1 MSSSLA
7 GVKELL
13 KVSEE
18 ITDAVATN
26 KPIVALE
33 STIYTHGA
41 LGNELALQ
49 HSDLVRSNGGIP
61 AIIAI
66 VDGVPTVGATASDIL
81 RMIESGSAVKA
92 SRRDIAYIAGMGL
105 TGQKIHGGTT
115 ISGTMLLA
123 RLAGIRVFG
132 TGGLGG
138 VHRGGHDSMD
148 VSADLTELGRT
159 RVAVI
164 SSGCK
169 GFLDIPRT
177 LEFLE
182 TQGAHV
188 STFADGRSGKID
200 FPAFWARDSGI
211 KSPSVVQTEKEAAA
225 IILAQERLGIES
237 GLLFANPIPE
247 EFGIPAP
254 EMQAY
259 IEQAVREANEKGFTG
274 SANTPYILGRLK
286 ELTGEKAVIANKA
299 LVTSNIT
306 RATNIAVELSR
317 LLSSGSEPV
326 KTFNSFPVA
335 PSAAPT
341 ELKNPAVTAD
351 SKADI
356 LVAGSVAVDLSCDYA
371 PKSGDTSPVLH
382 TSNPSSISQS
392 IGGVGHNVALAAHS
406 VSKHAR
412 VRLCSMVG
420 DDVAGKTIL
429 NGLKAS
435 GLDTTYIRQL
445 GHEYHGSN
453 RTAQYVAVND
463 ANKNLVMA
471 MADMGIFTNHSFPE
485 YWKSAVRGT
494 KPKWLVVDGNWSEK
508 DIRAWLKAGQDQDCK
523 IAFEPVST
531 AKSMNLF
538 CPQKGHPK
546 LRVFPKPTVDIA
558 SPNSYELAA
567 MYSAAR
573 ENGYLE
579 SPEWFDIIDS
589 FGMRGARDRF
599 VRMTSAELTDAGVPV
614 QSVQLLPY
622 IPTIV
627 TKLGPQGVLLTTI
640 LGKDDPRLRDPDSEE
655 YIVARSTNDHPSV
668 GGLYMRLF
676 SAAEKVQNIVS
687 VNGVGDTF
695 FGVLISGLAQGG
707 KVENLI
713 DVAQAG
719 SCLTLKSHESVS
731 PDLHRLEKFE
741 SEDEAPQKKPTI
753 ALYDKDSD
761 EEELERLVLG
771 NKAGFRA
778 QLFKDD
784 GLFDSTWDVE
794 GKELQLAEQ
803 DPGLEDI
810 EDADL
815 FMFDTGAAP
824 GTAQITKAAKST
836 DGNAPVW
843 EDSDDDRLAI
853 SLAGATRL
861 RKLRQTE
868 AEDLVSGTEYSRR
881 LRQQYLRLNPLP
893 AWARE
898 ADGRPSKRRRSSAA
912 SDSSADDD
920 SDSEISAQP
929 LEKFL
934 RDVNS
939 LAGAGSTKKRRLRP
953 EVIDIQRTREIP
965 DKHKAPVACLSF
977 HPEYPVLLSSSTA
990 SVLYLHHIAPA
1001 AHPTPNPQLTSVQVK
1016 QVDVRRAEF
1025 LYPHGD
1031 KVIFAGRRKYFHHWD
1046 LKTGTVQKTTQ
1057 ILGHRLEH
1065 KTMERFRLSP
1075 CGRYMA
1081 IVASTRKGGGI
1092 INILN
1097 TTSMQWIAAARLSSQ
1112 NGIADFA
1119 WWSTGNGMTI
1129 LGRDGQVGEYS
1140 MESRSFVGI
1149 WHDEGC
1155 VGGIVLALGGHQ
1167 GPAALGDDRW
1177 VAVGSNSGITNIY
1190 DRNELVVLKSEEVT
1204 IKERPTPTRVFEQLV
1219 TPITHITFSPDGQ
1232 LMAFGSQHKKDA
1244 LRLVHLPTCTVYRNW
1259 PTEQTPLGRITA
1271 VAFGNQSDLLAVGND
1286 TGKIRLWEIR
1296 S

>member
-1 MSSSLA
+1 MRLSSLISRHGSVLRRCAGAGTRPMYSQRRPMSSSLA
-7 GVKELL
+7 GVKGLL

-182 TQGAHV
+182 TQGAHI

-225 IILAQERLGIES
+225 IILAQEKLGIES

-341 ELKNPAVTAD
+341 ELKDPAVTAD

-508 DIRAWLKAGQDQDCK
+508 DIRAWLKAGQDQNCK

-731 PDLHRLEKFE
+731 PDLHRLEK
-741 SEDEAPQKKPTI
+741 
-753 ALYDKDSD
+753 
-761 EEELERLVLG
+761 VL
-771 NKAGFRA
+771 A
-778 QLFKDD
+778 Q
-784 GLFDSTWDVE
+784 
-794 GKELQLAEQ
+794 
-803 DPGLEDI
+803 
-810 EDADL
+810 
-815 FMFDTGAAP
+815 
-824 GTAQITKAAKST
+824 
-836 DGNAPVW
+836 
-843 EDSDDDRLAI
+843 
-853 SLAGATRL
+853 
-861 RKLRQTE
+861 
-868 AEDLVSGTEYSRR
+868 
-881 LRQQYLRLNPLP
+881 
-893 AWARE
+893 
-898 ADGRPSKRRRSSAA
+898 
-912 SDSSADDD
+912 
-920 SDSEISAQP
+920 
-929 LEKFL
+929 
-934 RDVNS
+934 
-939 LAGAGSTKKRRLRP
+939 
-953 EVIDIQRTREIP
+953 
-965 DKHKAPVACLSF
+965 
-977 HPEYPVLLSSSTA
+977 
-990 SVLYLHHIAPA
+990 
-1001 AHPTPNPQLTSVQVK
+1001 
-1016 QVDVRRAEF
+1016 
-1025 LYPHGD
+1025 
-1031 KVIFAGRRKYFHHWD
+1031 
-1046 LKTGTVQKTTQ
+1046 
-1057 ILGHRLEH
+1057 
-1065 KTMERFRLSP
+1065 
-1075 CGRYMA
+1075 
-1081 IVASTRKGGGI
+1081 
-1092 INILN
+1092 
-1097 TTSMQWIAAARLSSQ
+1097 AAAQ
-1112 NGIADFA
+1112 
-1119 WWSTGNGMTI
+1119 
-1129 LGRDGQVGEYS
+1129 
-1140 MESRSFVGI
+1140 
-1149 WHDEGC
+1149 
-1155 VGGIVLALGGHQ
+1155 
-1167 GPAALGDDRW
+1167 
-1177 VAVGSNSGITNIY
+1177 
-1190 DRNELVVLKSEEVT
+1190 
-1204 IKERPTPTRVFEQLV
+1204 
-1219 TPITHITFSPDGQ
+1219 
-1232 LMAFGSQHKKDA
+1232 
-1244 LRLVHLPTCTVYRNW
+1244 
-1259 PTEQTPLGRITA
+1259 
-1271 VAFGNQSDLLAVGND
+1271 
-1286 TGKIRLWEIR
+1286 
-1296 S
+1296 

>member
-1 MSSSLA
+1 MAPPQDEEMRDPSSSSS
-7 GVKELL
+7 
-13 KVSEE
+13 SES
-18 ITDAVATN
+18 
-26 KPIVALE
+26 E
-33 STIYTHGA
+33 S
-41 LGNELALQ
+41 Q
-49 HSDLVRSNGGIP
+49 
-61 AIIAI
+61 
-66 VDGVPTVGATASDIL
+66 
-81 RMIESGSAVKA
+81 
-92 SRRDIAYIAGMGL
+92 
-105 TGQKIHGGTT
+105 
-115 ISGTMLLA
+115 
-123 RLAGIRVFG
+123 
-132 TGGLGG
+132 
-138 VHRGGHDSMD
+138 
-148 VSADLTELGRT
+148 
-159 RVAVI
+159 
-164 SSGCK
+164 
-169 GFLDIPRT
+169 
-177 LEFLE
+177 
-182 TQGAHV
+182 
-188 STFADGRSGKID
+188 
-200 FPAFWARDSGI
+200 
-211 KSPSVVQTEKEAAA
+211 
-225 IILAQERLGIES
+225 
-237 GLLFANPIPE
+237 
-247 EFGIPAP
+247 
-254 EMQAY
+254 
-259 IEQAVREANEKGFTG
+259 
-274 SANTPYILGRLK
+274 
-286 ELTGEKAVIANKA
+286 
-299 LVTSNIT
+299 
-306 RATNIAVELSR
+306 
-317 LLSSGSEPV
+317 
-326 KTFNSFPVA
+326 
-335 PSAAPT
+335 
-341 ELKNPAVTAD
+341 
-351 SKADI
+351 
-356 LVAGSVAVDLSCDYA
+356 
-371 PKSGDTSPVLH
+371 
-382 TSNPSSISQS
+382 
-392 IGGVGHNVALAAHS
+392 
-406 VSKHAR
+406 
-412 VRLCSMVG
+412 
-420 DDVAGKTIL
+420 
-429 NGLKAS
+429 
-435 GLDTTYIRQL
+435 
-445 GHEYHGSN
+445 
-453 RTAQYVAVND
+453 
-463 ANKNLVMA
+463 
-471 MADMGIFTNHSFPE
+471 
-485 YWKSAVRGT
+485 
-494 KPKWLVVDGNWSEK
+494 
-508 DIRAWLKAGQDQDCK
+508 
-523 IAFEPVST
+523 
-531 AKSMNLF
+531 
-538 CPQKGHPK
+538 
-546 LRVFPKPTVDIA
+546 
-558 SPNSYELAA
+558 
-567 MYSAAR
+567 
-573 ENGYLE
+573 
-579 SPEWFDIIDS
+579 
-589 FGMRGARDRF
+589 
-599 VRMTSAELTDAGVPV
+599 
-614 QSVQLLPY
+614 
-622 IPTIV
+622 
-627 TKLGPQGVLLTTI
+627 
-640 LGKDDPRLRDPDSEE
+640 
-655 YIVARSTNDHPSV
+655 
-668 GGLYMRLF
+668 
-676 SAAEKVQNIVS
+676 
-687 VNGVGDTF
+687 
-695 FGVLISGLAQGG
+695 
-707 KVENLI
+707 
-713 DVAQAG
+713 
-719 SCLTLKSHESVS
+719 
-731 PDLHRLEKFE
+731 FE

-794 GKELQLAEQ
+794 GKELQLAER

-1001 AHPTPNPQLTSVQVK
+1001 AHPTPNPQLTSVQIK

-1119 WWSTGNGMTI
+1119 WWSTGDGMTI

-1167 GPAALGDDRW
+1167 GPAVLGDDRW

>member
-1 MSSSLA
+1 MAPPQDEEMRDPSSSSS
-7 GVKELL
+7 
-13 KVSEE
+13 SEG
-18 ITDAVATN
+18 
-26 KPIVALE
+26 E
-33 STIYTHGA
+33 S
-41 LGNELALQ
+41 Q
-49 HSDLVRSNGGIP
+49 
-61 AIIAI
+61 
-66 VDGVPTVGATASDIL
+66 
-81 RMIESGSAVKA
+81 
-92 SRRDIAYIAGMGL
+92 
-105 TGQKIHGGTT
+105 
-115 ISGTMLLA
+115 
-123 RLAGIRVFG
+123 
-132 TGGLGG
+132 
-138 VHRGGHDSMD
+138 
-148 VSADLTELGRT
+148 
-159 RVAVI
+159 
-164 SSGCK
+164 
-169 GFLDIPRT
+169 
-177 LEFLE
+177 
-182 TQGAHV
+182 
-188 STFADGRSGKID
+188 
-200 FPAFWARDSGI
+200 
-211 KSPSVVQTEKEAAA
+211 
-225 IILAQERLGIES
+225 
-237 GLLFANPIPE
+237 
-247 EFGIPAP
+247 
-254 EMQAY
+254 
-259 IEQAVREANEKGFTG
+259 
-274 SANTPYILGRLK
+274 
-286 ELTGEKAVIANKA
+286 
-299 LVTSNIT
+299 
-306 RATNIAVELSR
+306 
-317 LLSSGSEPV
+317 
-326 KTFNSFPVA
+326 
-335 PSAAPT
+335 
-341 ELKNPAVTAD
+341 
-351 SKADI
+351 
-356 LVAGSVAVDLSCDYA
+356 
-371 PKSGDTSPVLH
+371 
-382 TSNPSSISQS
+382 
-392 IGGVGHNVALAAHS
+392 
-406 VSKHAR
+406 
-412 VRLCSMVG
+412 
-420 DDVAGKTIL
+420 
-429 NGLKAS
+429 
-435 GLDTTYIRQL
+435 
-445 GHEYHGSN
+445 
-453 RTAQYVAVND
+453 
-463 ANKNLVMA
+463 
-471 MADMGIFTNHSFPE
+471 
-485 YWKSAVRGT
+485 
-494 KPKWLVVDGNWSEK
+494 
-508 DIRAWLKAGQDQDCK
+508 
-523 IAFEPVST
+523 
-531 AKSMNLF
+531 
-538 CPQKGHPK
+538 
-546 LRVFPKPTVDIA
+546 
-558 SPNSYELAA
+558 
-567 MYSAAR
+567 
-573 ENGYLE
+573 
-579 SPEWFDIIDS
+579 
-589 FGMRGARDRF
+589 
-599 VRMTSAELTDAGVPV
+599 
-614 QSVQLLPY
+614 
-622 IPTIV
+622 
-627 TKLGPQGVLLTTI
+627 
-640 LGKDDPRLRDPDSEE
+640 
-655 YIVARSTNDHPSV
+655 
-668 GGLYMRLF
+668 
-676 SAAEKVQNIVS
+676 
-687 VNGVGDTF
+687 
-695 FGVLISGLAQGG
+695 
-707 KVENLI
+707 
-713 DVAQAG
+713 
-719 SCLTLKSHESVS
+719 
-731 PDLHRLEKFE
+731 FE

-794 GKELQLAEQ
+794 GKELQLAER

-1001 AHPTPNPQLTSVQVK
+1001 AHPTPNPQLTSVQIK

-1140 MESRSFVGI
+1140 IESRSFVGI

-1167 GPAALGDDRW
+1167 GPAVLGDDRW

-1204 IKERPTPTRVFEQLV
+1204 IKERPTPTRVLEQLV